1 MENTYVIESIQEK
14 RIAEYLQISMFNV
27 ENLDMIEYY
36 FYLREAFIYN
46 CMQSEEGRE
55 YLENAYRL
63 EKTSPNREELR
74 NTFKNKLQD

>member
-1 MENTYVIESIQEK
+1 MENTYIIESIQEK
-14 RIAEYLQISMFNV
+14 RIAEYLQITMFDV

-46 CMQSEEGRE
+46 CMQTEEGRE

-63 EKTSPNREELR
+63 EKTSPDRDELR
-74 NTFKNKLQD
+74 NNFKNKLQS